1 MKKLLLLFAL
11 VLTICSTAMAQDL
24 TTESAVGTI
33 GTLDGREAM
42 VVDLGGTIGKVA
54 VATRNVGAEKASDKM
69 VSITFGTS
77 FNLGKANDPNEN
89 GLTDGWYVPSKAE
102 LEVLQKNLT
111 PNKGTHCVEWKV
123 TDNATLYLPS
133 LSKKT
138 DSGTI
143 YRGRYAS
150 SDREQ
155 EGDTWKCWT
164 YQFLFY
170 ENGTSFGDNDF
181 EESDEQETEDCAIRP
196 FHKLPTVEELYRTI
210 WYTSSDSKIVTPYN
224 QNAFG
229 GASIVSNEYDE
240 VTGKGCI
247 KFDRNLTS
255 IGNYAFAYNP
265 NLTSM
270 TIPNSITSIGVNAFS
285 DCHKLTSI
293 NLPSTLGSIGDYIFE
308 GCSSLM
314 SIMLPDGV
322 TSIGYRA
329 FYKCSSLTSINL
341 PSGLTSIGEDAFVGC
356 SSLPSVNLPSTLRSI
371 GDYIFYG
378 CSSLTSITLPNGVTS
393 IGFNAFREC
402 SSLTSIN
409 LPSGLTSIGESAFEG
424 CSSLTS
430 INLPSGVT
438 SIGDYMFSGCSSLTS
453 VNLPDGL
460 TSIGNNLFAYCS
472 SLTSITLPDGVT
484 SIGNNAF
491 ENCSSLISI
500 TLPKAL
506 ESIDDQAFVNC
517 SSLTSITLP
526 SSLQKMTGSFHFTG
540 CSSLV
545 YAKFL
550 GSTPPT
556 YPKYDWQ
563 ESYPFTNSGA
573 NVGGTVLFVP
583 DGAVSSYTA
592 AGYTNVYSSS
602 ESVEEFKSKV
612 LEEIET
618 AMNGVTL
625 TQDDAAIVTACL
637 TNISNATDIETIL
650 QERATAV
657 LVINLPKAKAAAIA
671 AIDAKMTEQ
680 TDEVKTDLAESVS
693 SWKEHINS
701 MTDIESLNKELE
713 LAKAKID
720 AIAKIDAEMADLCED
735 IKTYLAEYF
744 AVWKE
749 QTKSATN
756 MSFFTN
762 IGFSQISEKII
773 AIAAIDK
780 ALDDF
785 GSSSLTQENI
795 EDIEVH
801 IRNIATGTG
810 LIINTEKEKAIAI
823 IMTKP
828 REAAKNDIRSHY
840 LGMSE
845 NDLKQYF
852 DMIDNAGSLA
862 EIEEIFKKAKSAFQG
877 MPHFVL
883 GEQWYFVT
891 LEEQYLP
898 IRMANYYGGG
908 GITFPDGVVY
918 QNDSRQTIIWE
929 DRIRYTRTLPE
940 GVWQCWYEPFD
951 VNVDTVKFDAA
962 EVAYI
967 SIDAQGEVVVWFKK
981 LENRAEMYA
990 NTAYVIRAKEGQG
1003 NLKIEPYPILYPS
1016 TESQLTIQSAYDNFT
1031 LTGNYSPVEH
1041 GDWYTLD
1048 GTGKFSKMSSG
1059 SLKPQRFYLTITPRE
1074 DAYYKGIHYEAK
1086 PFIDIMVLGDE
1097 ETTGIENLTPT
1108 LSEGKGVIYDLT
1120 GRKMT
1125 SFQKGQIYIKDGKKF
1140 IAK

>member
-1 MKKLLLLFAL
+1 MKKLFLLFAL
-11 VLTICSTAMAQDL
+11 VLTVCSTAMAEDL
-24 TTESAVGTI
+24 YLESEVGTI
-33 GTLDGREAM
+33 GTLNGREAM

-54 VATRNVGAEKASDKM
+54 VATRNVGAEKASETM
-69 VSITFGTS
+69 FRTAFGTK

-89 GLTDGWYVPSKAE
+89 GLTDGWYIPSKAE
-102 LEVLQKNLT
+102 LEALKKNLT
-111 PNKGTHCVEWKV
+111 PYQSLHCVEWKV

-133 LSKKT
+133 LYKDT
-138 DSGTI
+138 AGGGI

-196 FHKLPTVEELYRTI
+196 FHKLPSMEELYRTI
-210 WYTSSDSKIVTPYN
+210 WYTSSDGELVTPYN

-255 IGNYAFAYNP
+255 IGN
-265 NLTSM
+265 
-270 TIPNSITSIGVNAFS
+270 
-285 DCHKLTSI
+285 
-293 NLPSTLGSIGDYIFE
+293 
-308 GCSSLM
+308 
-314 SIMLPDGV
+314 
-322 TSIGYRA
+322 RA
-329 FYKCSSLTSINL
+329 FEECN
-341 PSGLTSIGEDAFVGC
+341 
-356 SSLPSVNLPSTLRSI
+356 
-371 GDYIFYG
+371 
-378 CSSLTSITLPNGVTS
+378 SLTSITLPSGVTS
-393 IGFNAFREC
+393 IGFNAFLHC

-409 LPSGLTSIGESAFEG
+409 LPSGLTSIGESAFEVCSSLTSINLPSGVTSIGYSTFYGCSSLTSINLPSGLTSIGKRAFEVCSSLTSINLPSGLTSIGERAFYG

-430 INLPSGVT
+430 INLPSGVTSIGYSAFNGCSSLTSINLPNGVTSIEDYMFSGCSSLTSVNLPSGLTSIGDYMFSGCSSLTSINLPDGLTSIGDYMFSDCSSLTSVNLPSGLT

-453 VNLPDGL
+453 VNLPNTL
-460 TSIGNNLFAYCS
+460 ESIGSQAFGGCS
-472 SLTSITLPDGVT
+472 SLTSIM
-484 SIGNNAF
+484 
-491 ENCSSLISI
+491 
-500 TLPKAL
+500 
-506 ESIDDQAFVNC
+506 
-517 SSLTSITLP
+517 LP

-650 QERATAV
+650 QERATA
-657 LVINLPKAKAAAIA
+657 LSVINLQKAKVAAIA

-713 LAKAKID
+713 LVKAKID

-762 IGFSQISEKII
+762 IGFSQISEKIK
-773 AIAAIDK
+773 AITAIDK

-801 IRNIATGTG
+801 IRNIATGTD

-828 REAAKNDIRSHY
+828 REAAKNDMRSHY
-840 LGMSE
+840 LGLSE
-845 NDLKQYF
+845 NDLKLYF

-891 LEEQYLP
+891 LREPYSP
-898 IRMANYYGGG
+898 IREAIYYGG
-908 GITFPDGVVY
+908 IPFPDGVVY
-918 QNDSRQTIIWE
+918 QNDFHHTTLTNGFIG
-929 DRIRYTRTLPE
+929 YTRTLPE

-951 VNVDTVKFDAA
+951 IYVDTVKFDAA

-981 LENRAEMYA
+981 LENGAEMYA

-1003 NLKIEPYPILYPS
+1003 NLKIEYPILYPS
-1016 TESQLTIQSAYDNFT
+1016 TESQLTIQSAYENFT

-1097 ETTGIENLTPT
+1097 ETTGIESLTPT